1 LKVLLQRVSKASVS
15 VDGELIGAIGHGL
28 AVLVGVAAGD
38 TEADARLMA
47 AKTAELRIF
56 PDSDGKFNLSAKD
69 TNGELLIVSQFTL
82 LADTRKGRRP
92 SFTDAAPLI
101 EAERLIEVFV
111 AAARETGLRVATG
124 RFQAHMLVEIANDG
138 PVTIMLDSR
147 EKGRLRPEAEPSSTE
162 A

>member
-1 LKVLLQRVSKASVS
+1 MKVLLQRVSKASVS
-15 VDGELIGAIGHGL
+15 VDGEIIGAIGHGL
-28 AVLVGVAAGD
+28 VVLVGVAAGD
-38 TEADARLMA
+38 TETDARLMA

-56 PDSDGKFNLSAKD
+56 SDADGKFNLSAKD
-69 TNGELLIVSQFTL
+69 TGGELLIVSQFTL
-82 LADTRKGRRP
+82 LADTRK
-92 SFTDAAPLI
+92 I
-101 EAERLIEVFV
+101 
-111 AAARETGLRVATG
+111 GLRVATG